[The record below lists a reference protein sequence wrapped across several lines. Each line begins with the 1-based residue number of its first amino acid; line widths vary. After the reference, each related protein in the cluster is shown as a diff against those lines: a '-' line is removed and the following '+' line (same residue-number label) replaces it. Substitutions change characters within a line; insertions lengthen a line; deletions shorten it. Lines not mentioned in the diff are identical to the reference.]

1 MPASPPNRRSLFRGL
16 ALAALAVTGIT
27 ATGLVTA
34 QRGDAAA
41 ALPSSAAGSAYDYKF
56 TSIDGDP
63 LPLSQF
69 KGKAILVVNTASLCG
84 FTPQYKG
91 LEALYTAYK
100 DKGLV
105 VLGVPAND
113 FLDQEPGSNKEIKHF
128 CESTFAIDFPMT
140 EKEVVTGD
148 KAHPFYKW
156 ASAAKGAP
164 KWNFHKYLISPEGAL
179 IAAFPSRVE
188 PESPELKAAINA
200 ALPHNS

>member
-1 MPASPPNRRSLFRGL
+1 MPARPLNRRALFRGL
-16 ALAALAVTGIT
+16 AIAAVAIAGLAT
-27 ATGLVTA
+27 ARHV
-34 QRGDAAA
+34 DAAA
-41 ALPSSAAGSAYDYKF
+41 GLPSSAAGSAYDYKF

-63 LPLSQF
+63 LPLSQY
-69 KGKAILVVNTASLCG
+69 KGKTILVVNTASLCG

-113 FLDQEPGSNKEIKHF
+113 FHDQEPGSNQEIKHF
-128 CESTFAIDFPMT
+128 CDANFAVDFPMT
-140 EKEVVTGD
+140 EKETVTGD

-156 ASAAKGAP
+156 VSAAKGAP

-179 IAAFPSRVE
+179 IAAFPSKVE
-188 PESPELKAAINA
+188 PESPELKAAIDA
-200 ALPHNS
+200 ALPHSS

>member
-1 MPASPPNRRSLFRGL
+1 MPASPPNRRSLIRGL
-16 ALAALAVTGIT
+16 AIAALALAGMA

-34 QRGDAAA
+34 QRGAAAA

-56 TSIDGDP
+56 TSIDGEP

-156 ASAAKGAP
+156 VSAAKGAP

-200 ALPHNS
+200 ALPHNG

>member
-1 MPASPPNRRSLFRGL
+1 MPAFPLNRRVLFRGL
-16 ALAALAVTGIT
+16 AVAAVAIAGLT
-27 ATGLVTA
+27 AA
-34 QRGDAAA
+34 ARHGDAAA
-41 ALPSSAAGSAYDYKF
+41 PLPSSAAGSAYDYKF
-56 TSIDGDP
+56 ISIDGDP

-113 FLDQEPGSNKEIKHF
+113 FHDQEPGSNKEIKHF
-128 CESTFAIDFPMT
+128 CDTNFAVDFPMT
-140 EKEVVTGD
+140 EKETVTGE

-156 ASAAKGAP
+156 VSAAKGAP

-179 IAAFPSRVE
+179 IAAFPSKVE
-188 PESPELKAAINA
+188 PESPELKAAIDA
-200 ALPHNS
+200 ALPHSG

>member
-1 MPASPPNRRSLFRGL
+1 MPASLLTRRVLFRGL
-16 ALAALAVTGIT
+16 AMATVALAGLAATRQV
-27 ATGLVTA
+27 
-34 QRGDAAA
+34 DAAA
-41 ALPSSAAGSAYDYKF
+41 SLPSSAAGSAYDYKF

-113 FLDQEPGSNKEIKHF
+113 FADQEPGSNKEIKHF
-128 CESTFAIDFPMT
+128 CDANFAVDFPMT
-140 EKEVVTGD
+140 EKETVTGG

-156 ASAAKGAP
+156 VSAAKGAP

-179 IAAFPSRVE
+179 IAAFPSKVE
-188 PESPELKAAINA
+188 PESPELKAAIDA
-200 ALPHNS
+200 ALPHNG